1 MKWSTKETF
10 IVCKVFKTVNWH
22 RYADK
27 SASVGAGSLTS
38 LSMYLTMH
46 LLLPYM
52 IRSIGIRFQRP
63 HSNYESCKDF

>member
-1 MKWSTKETF
+1 MKWSTKDTC

-27 SASVGAGSLTS
+27 SGSVGTGSPTS
-38 LSMYLTMH
+38 LSMYPTMH

-52 IRSIGIRFQRP
+52 IRSMDKL
-63 HSNYESCKDF
+63 SESTLQQ